1 LSQKNLKNS
10 IGYKD
15 GKGGDISNDNMSQ
28 EDKVRKLH
36 KDLLLNK
43 KNLEYNQVNGKHF
56 LELLNTTVSI
66 LQTLIPLKT

>member
-1 LSQKNLKNS
+1 
-10 IGYKD
+10 
-15 GKGGDISNDNMSQ
+15 MSQ

-36 KDLLLNK
+36 KDLLLSK

>member
-1 LSQKNLKNS
+1 
-10 IGYKD
+10 
-15 GKGGDISNDNMSQ
+15 MSQ

-36 KDLLLNK
+36 KDLLLRI

-66 LQTLIPLKT
+66 LQTLIPLKTDEQWDDVIKKLG

>member
-1 LSQKNLKNS
+1 LAFLPGSPASDAAIKTYLVYGDEILNFVAKKSKNS

-36 KDLLLNK
+36 KDLLLRK
-43 KNLEYNQVNGKHF
+43 K
-56 LELLNTTVSI
+56 T
-66 LQTLIPLKT
+66 

>member
-1 LSQKNLKNS
+1 LSQKNLKTQS
-10 IGYKD
+10 DKD

-36 KDLLLNK
+36 KDLLLR